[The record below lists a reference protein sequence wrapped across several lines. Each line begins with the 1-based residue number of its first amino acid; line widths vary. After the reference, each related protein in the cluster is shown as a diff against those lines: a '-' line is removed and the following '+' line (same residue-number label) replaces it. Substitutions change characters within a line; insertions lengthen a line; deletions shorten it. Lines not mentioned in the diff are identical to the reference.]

1 MLKLQALNLTGP
13 YNGLAKKIAFAR
25 RSRLEA
31 AWHPEVR
38 QFAESAAGKGERRL
52 QAGRLF
58 RLIKEAVNYVGDPV
72 GVEQTKAPWIMV
84 KEIAERGYA
93 AGDCDDQATL
103 AYALLD
109 SIGIPARLRV
119 AWYDKA
125 DPQHIYAI
133 ARLNG
138 TWVAFDTTKDFMGE
152 EIPYSRVRDF
162 E

>member
-1 MLKLQALNLTGP
+1 MLKLRSQSLAGP

-25 RSRLEA
+25 RAKFA
-31 AWHPEVR
+31 ASLYPEVR
-38 QFAESAAGKGERRL
+38 QFAEGAAGKGERRL

-58 RLIKEAVNYVGDPV
+58 RVIKESVNYVGDPI
-72 GVEQTKAPWIMV
+72 GVEQTKAPWV
-84 KEIAERGYA
+84 LLAEIEARGFA

-103 AYALLD
+103 AYVLLD

-119 AWYDKA
+119 AWYGNE

-138 TWVAFDTTKDFMGE
+138 EWTAFDTTRDFMGY
-152 EIPYSRVRDF
+152 EIRYTRVKDF